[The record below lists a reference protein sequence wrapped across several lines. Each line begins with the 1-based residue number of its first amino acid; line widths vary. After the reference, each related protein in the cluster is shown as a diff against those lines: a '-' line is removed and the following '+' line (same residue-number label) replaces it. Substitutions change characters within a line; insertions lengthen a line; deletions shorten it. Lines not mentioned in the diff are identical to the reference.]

1 MSNSFAVTDLVAK
14 EVLRIAH
21 EKAAFIGTVDRQYD
35 ESFKMNSSN
44 PHGSTLRVKSPNQ
57 YKRRQ
62 GSRVMDVQDQSE
74 VTQTITVA
82 TQDGV
87 DMRFNS
93 QELMQS
99 VANDGA
105 FDQLSK
111 NYIEPAVS
119 VMVSGIEADFIAY
132 ATKATANLAG
142 TAGSALTDLAA
153 VGAARAKL
161 NQSLAPKDGMRYVQA
176 DSVAM
181 GGLVNGLKGLFQDSA
196 QIREQYREGM
206 IGRTAM
212 ADWYENDRM
221 WTMTNTGDVAGDV
234 NGAISSGAVS
244 LTASNL
250 SVAPTAGMVFTIVGV
265 YDVHPET
272 KAPYASLKQF
282 VVGAG
287 STTTNIVFSPALRFS
302 TTDPR
307 QNAYIAAG
315 SISSGAITFV
325 GSTSASYVQQLMYH
339 KDAYQFVTG
348 DLPMMDDAQKCVI
361 KRKDGLSI
369 RVWMGSDIRNDELLM
384 RLDILYGFAALRS
397 EWGCRI
403 IGAAN
408 A

>member
-14 EVLRIAH
+14 EALRVAH
-21 EKAAFIGTVDRQYD
+21 EKLAFIATVDRQYD
-35 ESFKMNSSN
+35 ESFKMNGSN
-44 PHGSTLRVKSPNQ
+44 PHGATLRVKSANA

-62 GSRVMDVQDQSE
+62 GSRVMDVQDQNES
-74 VTQTITVA
+74 TQTITVA

-111 NYIEPAVS
+111 NYIVPAVS
-119 VMVSGIEADFIAY
+119 TLVAGIEGDFLAF

-142 TAGSALTDLAA
+142 TAGSAVANLTPIA
-153 VGAARAKL
+153 AARAKL
-161 NQSLAPKDGMRYVQA
+161 NQSLAPKDMRAVQMDSITMASLVSGVPAYFNPAA
-176 DSVAM
+176 DIA
-181 GGLVNGLKGLFQDSA
+181 N
-196 QIREQYREGM
+196 QYREGM
-206 IGRTAM
+206 VKRTQM
-212 ADWYENDRM
+212 ADFYENEKV
-221 WTMTNTGDVAGDV
+221 WTLTNTGDVAGDV
-234 NGAISSGAVS
+234 NAAISSGATS

-250 SVAPTAGMVFTIVGV
+250 SVAPTAGMVFTIAGV

-282 VVGAG
+282 VVGSG
-287 STTTNIVFSPALRFS
+287 STTTNVVFSPALRFS

-325 GSTSASYVQQLMYH
+325 GSLSTSYVQSLMYH
-339 KDAYQFVTG
+339 PDAYQFVTG
-348 DLPMMDDAQKCVI
+348 DLPMMDDAQKCVV
-361 KRKDGLSI
+361 KKQDNLSI

-384 RLDILYGFAALRS
+384 RMDILYGFAALRP

>member
-35 ESFKMNSSN
+35 DSFKMNSAN

-99 VANDGA
+99 VQNDGA

-111 NYIEPAVS
+111 NFIEPAVS
-119 VMVSGIEADFIAY
+119 VMVSGIESDFIAY
-132 ATKATANLAG
+132 ATKATASVAG
-142 TAGSALTDLAA
+142 TAGTALTDLVA

-161 NQSLAPKDGMRYVQA
+161 NQALAPKDGMRYVQA

-206 IGRTAM
+206 LGRTAM

-221 WTMTNTGDVAGDV
+221 WTLTNTGDVAGDV
-234 NGAISSGAVS
+234 NAAITSGATS

-250 SVAPTAGMVFTIVGV
+250 SVAPTAGMVFTIAGV

-282 VVGAG
+282 VVGSG
-287 STTTNIVFSPALRFS
+287 STTTNVVFSPALRFS

-315 SISSGAITFV
+315 SISSGAIAFV
-325 GSTSASYVQQLMYH
+325 GSLSTSYVQQLMYH

-348 DLPMMDDAQKCVI
+348 DLPMMDDAQKCVV

>member
-14 EVLRIAH
+14 EALRVAH
-21 EKAAFIGTVDRQYD
+21 EKLQFIGTVDRQYD
-35 ESFKMNSSN
+35 ESFKMNGSN
-44 PHGSTLRVKSPNQ
+44 PHGATLRVKSANA

-62 GSRVMDVQDQSE
+62 GSRVMDVQDQNES
-74 VTQTITVA
+74 TQTITVA

-111 NYIEPAVS
+111 NYIVPAVS
-119 VMVSGIEADFIAY
+119 TLVAGIEGDFLAF

-142 TAGSALTDLAA
+142 TAGSAVANLTPIA
-153 VGAARAKL
+153 AARAKL
-161 NQSLAPKDGMRYVQA
+161 NQSLAPKDMRAVQMDSITMASLVSGVPAYFNPAA
-176 DSVAM
+176 DI
-181 GGLVNGLKGLFQDSA
+181 A
-196 QIREQYREGM
+196 QQYREGM
-206 IGRTAM
+206 VKRTQM
-212 ADWYENDRM
+212 ADFYENEKV
-221 WTMTNTGDVAGDV
+221 WTLTNTGDVAGDV
-234 NGAISSGAVS
+234 SAAISSGATS

-250 SVAPTAGMVFTIVGV
+250 SVAPTAGMVFTIAGV

-282 VVGAG
+282 VVGSG
-287 STTTNIVFSPALRFS
+287 STTTNVVFSPALRFS

-325 GSTSASYVQQLMYH
+325 GSLSTSYVQSLMYH
-339 KDAYQFVTG
+339 PDAYQFVTG
-348 DLPMMDDAQKCVI
+348 DLPMMDDAQKCVV
-361 KRKDGLSI
+361 KKQDNLSI

-384 RLDILYGFAALRS
+384 RMDILYGFAALRP